1 MQLDMKEADLSKE
14 MALVETVL
22 FLESEPKDSAS
33 LARIAK
39 LSKETVDDVIELLKQ
54 KYRADN
60 CGIQIEQIAGGWM
73 LSPKKETWEA
83 VYERY
88 GAKNEGKL
96 SKSALE
102 TLSIIAYSQPVTRAE
117 IENIRG
123 VNADNMIRLLLER
136 KLIKEVGKKEIP
148 GHPVQF
154 GTTEEFLKYFHLNSI
169 SDLPQLD
176 TAEEERFTL
185 AR

>member
-73 LSPKKETWEA
+73 LSPKKETWE
-83 VYERY
+83 
-88 GAKNEGKL
+88 
-96 SKSALE
+96 
-102 TLSIIAYSQPVTRAE
+102 
-117 IENIRG
+117 NI
-123 VNADNMIRLLLER
+123 
-136 KLIKEVGKKEIP
+136 
-148 GHPVQF
+148 
-154 GTTEEFLKYFHLNSI
+154 
-169 SDLPQLD
+169 
-176 TAEEERFTL
+176 
-185 AR
+185 